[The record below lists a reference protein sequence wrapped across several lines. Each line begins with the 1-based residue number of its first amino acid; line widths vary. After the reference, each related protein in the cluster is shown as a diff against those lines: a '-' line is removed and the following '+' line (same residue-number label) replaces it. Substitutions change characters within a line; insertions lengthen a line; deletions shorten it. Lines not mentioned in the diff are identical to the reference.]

1 MGWMERCFETY
12 DHNVAEVG
20 IVHAKAENDKS
31 NRESPVLLPIAHT
44 TQKAHVEVN
53 LSDDGAFR
61 SARVLRPDEMTTVIP
76 CTEESGTRANVL
88 APHPL
93 ADKLQYIAGDYK
105 AFGGSKKSGWEAYL
119 SQLRAWC
126 ISPYSH
132 PKVCAV
138 LAYLEKGSLIAD
150 LVRER
155 VLYTDEAGHLLQ
167 KWDSQKGEAPAVFGM
182 LTGGDEFETF
192 VRFCVDG
199 IALAGD
205 KTVQENYIRYYL
217 STMQQTDFCYVQGK
231 KMPVSRLSP
240 AKIRNAGDKAK
251 LISSNDKVNFTFRG
265 RFEDAKQALSVGYE
279 TTQKAHNA
287 LRWLCGRQG
296 VQNGDQTILVWGT
309 ENEPIP
315 AVTAD
320 TLDFAESASEVSD
333 LPMLPNDFEGEEAQ
347 AATREAFA
355 LQFRKAVQG
364 YRAKLDAHSKITVMV
379 LDSATPGRLSVRYYR
394 ELSGSR
400 LIDCVEDWHQSFA
413 WELRYRKVEV
423 PQPGGKPTLQSV
435 IFVGAPAPA
444 DIAKAA
450 YGERVDQKLKQ
461 QTIERLLPCITEG
474 RRFPRDLMLSAVHR
488 TSNGVALDPWEAN
501 KTRSIACALVR
512 GYYHRNLKEDF
523 SMAVQNDCND
533 RSYLF
538 GRILA
543 YAERIEYAASRA
555 QNIAPADRRPSNAM
569 RYEVAFTIH
578 PAKTTMLLEKQL
590 QPYLARLAKAGNSSY
605 LHDRMLELIDRL
617 KLNGFT
623 NQPLSELY
631 LLGYAAQRMEFFKK
645 PDAENDAEPKST
657 VSE

>member
-12 DHNVAEVG
+12 ENNRDLIGVPAQ
-20 IVHAKAENDKS
+20 KAVKDTGR
-31 NRESPVLLPIAHT
+31 REAPILLPVAHT

-53 LSDDGAFR
+53 LSDDGVFQ
-61 SARVLRPDEMTTVIP
+61 SAWVLRPDEMTTIIP
-76 CTEESGTRANVL
+76 CTEESGSRTSGAV
-88 APHPL
+88 PHPL

-105 AFGGSKKSGWEAYL
+105 AFGGPKASAWEPYL
-119 SQLRAWC
+119 EQLRAWC
-126 ISPYSH
+126 ASPYSH
-132 PKVCAV
+132 PKVRAV
-138 LAYLEKGSLIAD
+138 LTYLEKGCLIAD

-155 VLYTDEAGHLLQ
+155 ILYTDAAGHLLQ
-167 KWDSQKGEAPAVFGM
+167 KWDGTKNETPAIFGV

-192 VRFCVDG
+192 VRFRVG
-199 IALAGD
+199 GVALAEN
-205 KTVQENYIRYYL
+205 KAVQESYIRYYL
-217 STMQQTDFCYVQGK
+217 STMQQTDFCYVQGES
-231 KMPVSRLSP
+231 MPVSRLSP

-251 LISSNDKVNFTFRG
+251 LISSNDSQNFTYRG
-265 RFEDAKQALSVGYE
+265 RFENAEQALSVGYE

-320 TLDFAESASEVSD
+320 TLELTENAPGLSD
-333 LPMLPNDFEGEEAQ
+333 LPTLPNDFETEKAQ
-347 AATREAFA
+347 PTTREAFA
-355 LQFRKAVQG
+355 LQFKKAVQG
-364 YRAKLDAHSKITVMV
+364 YRAKLGAHSKITVMV

-400 LIDCVEDWHQSFA
+400 LVDCVEDWHRSFA
-413 WELRYRKVEV
+413 WELRYRKVEI
-423 PQPGGKPTLQSV
+423 PQSGGKPALNPITFL
-435 IFVGAPAPA
+435 GAPAPA

-488 TSNGVALDPWEAN
+488 ASNSVALDTWEAN

-543 YAERIEYAASRA
+543 YAEQIEYTASRA
-555 QNIAPADRRPSNAM
+555 QDIAPADRRPTNAL

-578 PAKTTMLLEKQL
+578 PAKTTALLETQL
-590 QPYLARLAKAGNSSY
+590 QPYLTRLARAGKSSY
-605 LHDRMLELIDRL
+605 LHDRMLELMDRL
-617 KLNGFT
+617 KLDGFT

-631 LLGYAAQRMEFFKK
+631 LLGYAAQRMEFIKK
-645 PDAENDAEPKST
+645 HDAENDAQST